1 MENADAWSTPQEY
14 GVICKLLHPLS
25 CKELMWIFWQS
36 AAEAFPV
43 LFLTPPKKKKKNPV
57 TAGRQDGTDLLD
69 REDAISSTNL

>member
-43 LFLTPPKKKKKNPV
+43 LFLTPPKKKK
-57 TAGRQDGTDLLD
+57 QILSLLAD
-69 REDAISSTNL
+69 RTGQIYWTEKMQ